1 MLLSS
6 SITRLIVAAIEG
18 RKREE
23 RKREERKE
31 RKGKERIGKERKGK
45 ERKGKERGKE
55 EEHLRKYTNVVTI
68 QHTHAQILYS
78 KKDVAVG
85 TPWLV
90 DHIVFVLGHSSVLS
104 LHHDFVLFILWIFN
118 NFTVPTFFFLIT
130 NGTHTTKN

>member
-18 RKREE
+18 K
-23 RKREERKE
+23 KE
-31 RKGKERIGKERKGK
+31 RKGKRGKEREDRKERIGKERKGK

-130 NGTHTTKN
+130 NGTYTTKN

>member
-1 MLLSS
+1 MIEKFGCETCNQIKNCMLLSS

-18 RKREE
+18 RK
-23 RKREERKE
+23 E
-31 RKGKERIGKERKGK
+31 RKGKRGKEKRGK
-45 ERKGKERGKE
+45 EKRGKE

-130 NGTHTTKN
+130 NGTYTTKN